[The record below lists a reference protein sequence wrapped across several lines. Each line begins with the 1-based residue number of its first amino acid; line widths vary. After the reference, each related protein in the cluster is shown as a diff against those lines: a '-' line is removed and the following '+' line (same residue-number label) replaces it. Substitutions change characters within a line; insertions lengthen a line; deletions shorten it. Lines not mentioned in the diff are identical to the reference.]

1 MKLSDKIYHCRKKAN
16 LSQEALAEKIGVSRQ
31 AISKWETGE
40 AAPEISK
47 LPLLAR
53 TFGVTADWLLDDAA
67 EPEAGAPQGG
77 SEDFSSVDPDGT
89 SRSDAH
95 RASPAYPE
103 WVEHLPGL
111 LGRLVKRFGWLIGVY
126 VAVGGASLAFV
137 GAIGMAF
144 ASSMSRSAANS
155 FSSLGSGMFG
165 GGSVTF
171 DDASGALMDAG
182 FTSVAST
189 VTQPFE
195 AVCIILTSAGL
206 IVFAGGALL
215 AWYLKKKG
223 KENA

>member
-1 MKLSDKIYHCRKKAN
+1 ML
-16 LSQEALAEKIGVSRQ
+16 
-31 AISKWETGE
+31 
-40 AAPEISK
+40 
-47 LPLLAR
+47 LLAR

-67 EPEAGAPQGG
+67 EPEAGGTKAGRKEADGTEAGAPQGG

-89 SRSDAH
+89 SGSDAH

-126 VAVGGASLAFV
+126 VAAGGASLAFV

-144 ASSMSRSAANS
+144 ASSMSRSATNS
-155 FSSLGSGMFG
+155 FSSLGGMFG

-171 DDASGALMDAG
+171 YDASGALMDTG

-195 AVCIILTSAGL
+195 AVCTILTCAGL